1 MRDSAHNV
9 TQLSYHQLLACRQV
23 ANCLGASVSKLLK
36 LDLVTAAIPL
46 SRLAVCCRLAV
57 CFTSPDLEATA
68 AFTHIHL
75 LKRAWRW
82 EDALEA
88 ALPLLQVATDP
99 MLRIEVC
106 YVAGDLCRNLG
117 QSI

>member
-46 SRLAVCCRLAV
+46 SRLAV